1 MERWAFYAR
10 RFALTFGQ
18 RTANGAEIEHALT
31 KGKKQVRGLVSGTS
45 KLCALPVQL
54 AQCLA
59 RRGSEHDHRHAMH
72 YGPLWTP

>member
-31 KGKKQVRGLVSGTS
+31 KGKKQVRGLVSGTVFAIGWS
-45 KLCALPVQL
+45 VFTL
-54 AQCLA
+54 
-59 RRGSEHDHRHAMH
+59 
-72 YGPLWTP
+72 